1 VQNLLGATSMTRRLG
16 PALALTLLLAAC
28 KGPPINSP
36 LTGQSLYLC
45 CNIHYEKPK
54 INDTL
59 YQVGNLIPFGTRVQI
74 LEVRADSVVFQ
85 PEGHP
90 AITLVYEWGKKAGVP
105 FDQYLDRLFVHD
117 DPRAQFAPKP
127 SPRGKSSAK
136 GKAAPTTSTA
146 TLKLIENAQVEQG
159 MTRAEVLASLG
170 PPPLH
175 MTRTLDQNAWHYWH
189 NRWSQYVVYF
199 EGDRVARVGR

>member
-1 VQNLLGATSMTRRLG
+1 MKRQLGLG
-16 PALALTLLLAAC
+16 FALAFLLAAC

-36 LTGQSLYLC
+36 LTGQTRYLC
-45 CNIHYEKPK
+45 CNIHYEKTK

-74 LEVRADSVVFQ
+74 QEVRAESVLFQ
-85 PEGHP
+85 PEGYP
-90 AITLVYEWGKKAGVP
+90 AITLVYEWGRKAGVP
-105 FDQYLDRLFVHD
+105 FEQYLDRLFVLD
-117 DPRAQFAPKP
+117 DPRAQFAAKAA
-127 SPRGKSSAK
+127 PRGKSSAK
-136 GKAAPTTSTA
+136 GKAAPSSSA
-146 TLKLIENAQVEQG
+146 ANLKLIENAQVEPG